1 MCSLSV
7 YLSQNKMVCV
17 LSFGLI
23 SCIEENL
30 IVLIAFYSLEYSCVF
45 FKCLFESK
53 QNGLCLSFGL
63 ISCIEENLTVL
74 IAFYS
79 LNDLNEHFRSIAS
92 KV

>member
-7 YLSQNKMVCV
+7 YLSQNKMVRA

-30 IVLIAFYSLEYSCVF
+30 TVLIAFYSLEYSCVF

-53 QNGLCLSFGL
+53 QDGLCLVVWVDILYRRKLDSFNCFLL
-63 ISCIEENLTVL
+63 IRVQLCVL
-74 IAFYS
+74 
-79 LNDLNEHFRSIAS
+79 
-92 KV
+92 

>member
-1 MCSLSV
+1 
-7 YLSQNKMVCV
+7 MVCV

-53 QNGLCLSFGL
+53 QDGLCFVVWVDILYRRKPDSFN
-63 ISCIEENLTVL
+63 CIFNCILFIRVQLCVL
-74 IAFYS
+74 
-79 LNDLNEHFRSIAS
+79 
-92 KV
+92 